1 MELAD
6 IQFLSDFTYYT
17 YQRDLIIPVINEHAK
32 ISAQNL
38 IEKVKLNGKLN
49 QAFSKHLGWI
59 DCQF

>member
-38 IEKVKLNGKLN
+38 IEKVKKKMYHL
-49 QAFSKHLGWI
+49 FSANR
-59 DCQF
+59 